1 MRRLN
6 EKNAVGNQ
14 ESYKKLLIS
23 IVSRKA
29 KGGRDDVAPFVALM
43 RTQHR

>member
-6 EKNAVGNQ
+6 EKNAVGNL

-23 IVSRKA
+23 IVSRGA
-29 KGGRDDVAPFVALM
+29 KGGRDGIALFVAPM